1 MAAAAAAA
9 STASAATTPGVAPP
23 AKRKKG
29 MSLEEKR
36 ETMLHICVESKDVF
50 NLKDL
55 EKLGSKAGVVLQTIK
70 DVVQSLV
77 DDRLIEVDKIGSGN
91 FFWAFPSKAFMGLK
105 TRVEAL
111 EAQVK
116 ADTASVASLR
126 ARLEELAA
134 GRDDGAE
141 RTAKLAQL
149 VALKAEKDDLDRQL
163 KAFADSDPE
172 ALKVLHAKAAVAK
185 AACDRWTDNVWA
197 VKAYMMDKFGK
208 TPAEIDAMME
218 IPEEFD
224 YIA

>member
-9 STASAATTPGVAPP
+9 SAASAGGGGVAPP

-36 ETMLHICVESKDVF
+36 DTMLAICVESKDVF

-91 FFWAFPSKAFMGLK
+91 FYWAFPSQAYMALK
-105 TRVEAL
+105 SRVEAL
-111 EAQVK
+111 EARI
-116 ADTASVASLR
+116 AAENAAIASLR
-126 ARLEELAA
+126 ARLAELTA

-141 RTAKLAQL
+141 RSARLAEL
-149 VALKAEKDDLDRQL
+149 VALKAEREEMDRAL
-163 KAFADSDPE
+163 RAHADSDPA
-172 ALKVLHAKAAVAK
+172 ALAALQAKAATAK

-197 VKAYMMDKFGK
+197 VKSYMMDKFGK
-208 TPAEIDAMME
+208 APSEVDAMMG

-224 YIA
+224 YLA